1 MYIISAIPGACS
13 DIVSS
18 VIDSTDSYLLPK
30 GQIFFTHKD
39 RRLLKQPNIDV
50 NKVSEMIDI
59 SDLKYKSISSQYSKI
74 INQQDIVN
82 QYITVDI
89 TDDYSFDWCMARL
102 QILYPRIIFE
112 RNKLKNEVILLRDYA
127 DHIINLQDVLSG
139 NLIKVLSKYV
149 PTKLNEELYNDWLN
163 IVLKRFPYSFV

>member
-1 MYIISAIPGACS
+1 MYIISARPGACS

-18 VIDSTDSYLLPK
+18 VIDSTDSHLLQK
-30 GQIFFTHKD
+30 GQIYFTQKD
-39 RRLLKQPNIDV
+39 RKLLKYPNIDV
-50 NKVSEMIDI
+50 SNVYAKIEAST
-59 SDLKYKSISSQYSKI
+59 YKSISSQYSKI

-102 QILYPRIIFE
+102 QILYPRLIFE
-112 RNKLKNEVILLRDYA
+112 RNKLKNEVILHRDYA

-163 IVLKRFPYSFV
+163 VVLKRFPYSFV